1 MRTSSSCFTVSL
13 AVLAFLC
20 SQAGCNAAPAQVS
33 RWAERSS
40 PSQPIRLVICTDH
53 EKYSLGDSVTISALL
68 ENTGENPVY
77 VDRRMF
83 WTGLSGGLKLVISD
97 ERGHVLPAQPFSDAM
112 MPAPRPEDTSILFPL
127 NRGFL
132 YGTSLRLLVKG
143 FFPKPG
149 RYSIRVI
156 YQSMISK
163 ESVAPQL
170 RNLPALWSDTPSIAS
185 EPIRIEVIGQPA
197 TPVGNGNR
205 SKSRWPG

>member
-1 MRTSSSCFTVSL
+1 MPTFLRCFQRISL
-13 AVLAFLC
+13 YAISAILLFQASGEIAG
-20 SQAGCNAAPAQVS
+20 SQASQLSHRPAPDRRV
-33 RWAERSS
+33 RMVVR
-40 PSQPIRLVICTDH
+40 TDH
-53 EKYSLGDSVTISALL
+53 EKYSLADSLTINALL
-68 ENTGENPVY
+68 ENTGDNPVY

-97 ERGHVLPAQPFSDAM
+97 EQDHVLPAQPFSDAM
-112 MPAPRPEDTSILFPL
+112 MPAPRPEDTSILIPL

-163 ESVAPQL
+163 KLVAPQL
-170 RNLPALWSDTPSIAS
+170 RKLPALWLDTPSIPS
-185 EPIRIEVIGQPA
+185 ELVWIEVTQ
-197 TPVGNGNR
+197 
-205 SKSRWPG
+205 